1 MSKSRGRI
9 YNKFYTE
16 EKWNAVNEKNKEIL
30 VDFLE
35 ECKQQKKS
43 KGTIYGYMQD
53 LRIVFIYIL
62 EKKDNKY
69 ILDLKKKDFRSL
81 SLWLSDKKEQ
91 SSSRVNRIKSALNS
105 MLTFCEDDDDYDY
118 EINYAKKVKG
128 LKKEK
133 IKNDEDDFFFTYEE
147 FVKVRDILIERD
159 MLMEAILWSIGF
171 DSAGRRNELFQIKK
185 DGLLNSN
192 KTNIVKGKRG
202 KLFPLVYLN
211 DTKDLIKQ
219 YLDKRGE
226 DDIDSLWYYTSKGV
240 KYPYTDSE
248 FIYNRIVKISDI
260 LSEIRGEKCEI
271 FPHTLRHSRA
281 ECLLTGQ
288 DDRIKDQNGDNK
300 VFTLDQIMVFMHHES
315 VDTTKSYMKNKD
327 EDIIN
332 AMFDF

>member
-1 MSKSRGRI
+1 M
-9 YNKFYTE
+9 
-16 EKWNAVNEKNKEIL
+16 
-30 VDFLE
+30 
-35 ECKQQKKS
+35 
-43 KGTIYGYMQD
+43 
-53 LRIVFIYIL
+53 
-62 EKKDNKY
+62 
-69 ILDLKKKDFRSL
+69 
-81 SLWLSDKKEQ
+81 
-91 SSSRVNRIKSALNS
+91 
-105 MLTFCEDDDDYDY
+105 
-118 EINYAKKVKG
+118 
-128 LKKEK
+128 KKEK

-147 FVKVRDILIERD
+147 FIKVRDILIERD
-159 MLMEAILWSIGF
+159 MLMEAVLWSIGF

-226 DDIDSLWYYTSKGV
+226 DNIDSLWYYTSKGV

-288 DDRIKDQNGDNK
+288 DDRIKDSNGDNK